1 MVNQVTE
8 ELGVFDYAYSMKTD
22 DDSYVGLGRI
32 VMFINHLLEKPD
44 YIGKCIGPR
53 KPFRNKNSRYYTTFQ
68 EYPEEFF
75 PEFCQ
80 GLGFLLSSGLNSCIV
95 KNMAHSRFL
104 KHEDV
109 FIGAMA
115 KRCNVKHTLAVP
127 ELIFRPYRSG
137 CTCDD
142 PQSVREE
149 MERLD
154 NGNRPDDDSVFPAA
168 EMAAKMIQ
176 HRINSDKD
184 MIDHHESAFNNQI
197 ITTARDLNAEDEIDY
212 YYSDEQGWSR
222 STILALD
229 INAGSGTVE
238 VKNNFDGSIQEVP
251 FLPYRYLGNFRKLA
265 KEI

>member
-44 YIGKCIGPR
+44 YIGKCLRPR
-53 KPFRNKNSRYYTTFQ
+53 KPFRNKTSRYYTTFQ
-68 EYPEEFF
+68 EYPGEYF
-75 PEFCQ
+75 PEYCQ

-142 PQSVREE
+142 PQSVRKE
-149 MERLD
+149 MEKLD
-154 NGNRPDDDSVFPAA
+154 DGNRPDDDSVFPAA

-251 FLPYRYLGNFRKLA
+251 FLPYLGNFRKLA